1 MKAEKTTIPGVLI
14 LTPKIF
20 SDERGFFQE
29 SYNQN
34 VFKDAG
40 ISLKF
45 VQDNHSKSSQ
55 GVIRGLHFQEKNP
68 QGKLVRCVQGEILD
82 VVVDIRSDSPTF
94 GLVLTVKLNQENK
107 KQIWIPPGLA
117 HGFSVLSET
126 AEFLYKVTDF
136 YDAEDEAGIRW
147 NDPELG
153 IDWQVKNPQL
163 SKRDQNLP
171 LFHKAKKSLSQS
183 THWRLTELG

>member
-1 MKAEKTTIPGVLI
+1 MSMRVEKTTISDVLI

-20 SDERGFFQE
+20 GDDRGFFLE

-34 VFKDAG
+34 IFKDAG

-68 QGKLVRCVQGEILD
+68 QGKLVRCIQGEILD
-82 VVVDIRSDSPTF
+82 VVVDIRIGSPTF
-94 GLVLTVKLNQENK
+94 GHTMTVKLNQENK
-107 KQIWIPPGLA
+107 KQVWAPPGLA

-126 AEFLYKVTDF
+126 AESLYKVTDF
-136 YDAEDEAGIRW
+136 YNPQDEAGIRW
-147 NDPELG
+147 NDPELM
-153 IDWQVKNPQL
+153 IDWQVNNPQL
-163 SKRDQNLP
+163 SKKDQDLP
-171 LFHKAKKSLSQS
+171 LFQKAMRSLSQS
-183 THWRLTELG
+183 T

>member
-34 VFKDAG
+34 GFKDAG

>member
-1 MKAEKTTIPGVLI
+1 MNPSLNHPV
-14 LTPKIF
+14 
-20 SDERGFFQE
+20 
-29 SYNQN
+29 QN

-163 SKRDQNLP
+163 AKKDQDLP
-171 LFHKAKKSLSQS
+171 LFQKVIRSFSQS
-183 THWRLTELG
+183 T